1 MKILQIAF
9 NTMDIG
15 GVQKDIIDYAES
27 MPDYH
32 FDVVVFS
39 SEKGRLEKRFR
50 ELGGN
55 VYRIIEYSGDNRLRK
70 FLELFIKKFRIF
82 YKTYQ
87 ILKKHG
93 PYNAIHSNNQFRS
106 AITNSA
112 AFFAGVKIRIVHSHI
127 DRPPCKYGVA
137 KKILLNAYRVILLI
151 FSNVRL
157 ACSEGSAQYLYW
169 NTKRSEI
176 IFNGTDFN
184 KFNID
189 KYGYKSNG
197 FANFIHVGRYNPQK
211 NQIFLL
217 EIFSCILKQK
227 PDSRLK
233 LIGHGEDEKLIRE
246 RIMETD
252 LKGSVEML
260 PPDSNVPE
268 LFAESEFMIFPS
280 AFEGFPNVQIESQIM
295 EVKCFVSDS
304 ITHESDLGL
313 STYISLDKSPNEW
326 ADIILEKIK
335 DHNYSSRTKITEEQ
349 KNRVDVNVLAK
360 RYIEIYNGKRNNIH
374 Q

>member
-1 MKILQIAF
+1 MKILQISF

-39 SEKGRLEKRFR
+39 SEEGRLEKRFR

-55 VYRIIEYSGDNRLRK
+55 IYRIIEYSGDNRLRK
-70 FLELFIKKFRIF
+70 FLELFTKKFRIF
-82 YKTYQ
+82 FKTYQ
-87 ILKKHG
+87 VLKKHG
-93 PYNAIHSNNQFRS
+93 PYNVIHSNNQFRS
-106 AITNSA
+106 ALTNSA

-127 DRPPCKYGVA
+127 DRPPYNYGLV
-137 KKILLNAYRVILLI
+137 KKTLLNAYRVILLI

-176 IFNGTDFN
+176 IFNGTDLD

-189 KYGYKSNG
+189 KYEYKSNG
-197 FANFIHVGRYNPQK
+197 LANFIHVGRYNSQK

-217 EIFSCILKQK
+217 EVFSYILKRK
-227 PDSRLK
+227 PECRLK
-233 LIGHGEDEKLIRE
+233 LIGHGEDERLIRE

-252 LKGSVEML
+252 LKGSVEMF

-268 LFAESEFMIFPS
+268 LFAGSEFMIFPS
-280 AFEGFPNVQIESQIM
+280 TFEGFPNVQIEAQIM
-295 EVKCFVSDS
+295 GVKCFVSDS
-304 ITHESDLGL
+304 FTHESDLGL
-313 STYISLDKSPNEW
+313 STYISLDKNPYEW

-335 DHNYSSRTKITEEQ
+335 NHNYSSRTKITKEQ
-349 KNRVDVNVLAK
+349 KNRIDVNVLAK
-360 RYIEIYNGKRNNIH
+360 RYVEIYNGKKINNH